1 MIVPDKR
8 GTISTQSPALG
19 SFGLPALH
27 LLSHLVWGEKSKS
40 LLQTGNG
47 RLSSILS
54 VACLLQPTCPSCRSS
69 CGLLIFQ
76 QPAPQSHST
85 EPVAVIFIIIPPK
98 TKCSLE
104 EALSLTNRPQL
115 GARVGP
121 SEGRGPVGCQRG
133 LGLKP

>member
-1 MIVPDKR
+1 VIVPDKR

-54 VACLLQPTCPSCRSS
+54 VACLLQPTCPSCCSS
-69 CGLLIFQ
+69 CGLLFFQ
-76 QPAPQSHST
+76 QPAPQSLWST
-85 EPVAVIFIIIPPK
+85 AQ
-98 TKCSLE
+98 
-104 EALSLTNRPQL
+104 NRLQSYL
-115 GARVGP
+115 LLFH
-121 SEGRGPVGCQRG
+121 QR
-133 LGLKP
+133 LNAP

>member
-69 CGLLIFQ
+69 CGLLFFQ
-76 QPAPQSHST
+76 QPAPQSLWST
-85 EPVAVIFIIIPPK
+85 AQ
-98 TKCSLE
+98 
-104 EALSLTNRPQL
+104 NRLQSYL
-115 GARVGP
+115 LLFH
-121 SEGRGPVGCQRG
+121 QR
-133 LGLKP
+133 LNAP

>member
-1 MIVPDKR
+1 MGGKKQVLAPDWKWETVFDPLCR
-8 GTISTQSPALG
+8 
-19 SFGLPALH
+19 LPAPAH
-27 LLSHLVWGEKSKS
+27 LPKLLFLLWAPFLPTTSPSVS
-40 LLQTGNG
+40 LE
-47 RLSSILS
+47 
-54 VACLLQPTCPSCRSS
+54 
-69 CGLLIFQ
+69 
-76 QPAPQSHST
+76 HST

-104 EALSLTNRPQL
+104 EGLSLTNRPQL